1 MCITHHAVRRTGRS
15 ACCAV
20 FRRAVR
26 IRRPLTGAPKGSASS
41 VRSFGVIRVFL
52 LLLAL
57 VPAVD
62 ARAQQP
68 SKNTAPGELADPPEG
83 NKDRFADPEE
93 ERGPGWVP
101 ENVPDAPPP
110 APKREAPK
118 AVPGVKLPDFIL
130 ASVDV
135 EGNLRTERDAILQ
148 NIRVQPGQR
157 FDQRA
162 IREDVRR
169 LHSMGLF
176 KDIRVAKLNGP
187 NGGIVLV
194 FVVTEKPTIHEVLV
208 EGNDE
213 VSTDDV
219 KGAIDLKPLQIV
231 DSLRLNETVKKVQ
244 KLYTDKGY
252 YLAEVK
258 GELRAPKDKKG
269 EVKTAGEGRLVR
281 GEEMDVVVVV
291 VENAKVVIERISFMG
306 NNAVPDDDI
315 RQFLQTRENH
325 PLGRITD
332 WGTYKE
338 EDFQI
343 DLLRVEALYQDR
355 GYLNVK
361 VGQPR
366 VRLTSDRKHLHVT
379 IPIEEGDQYHLRTVK
394 VDGDLLDP
402 DSIEPYGEWVDR
414 LYTRGRRAIR
424 QDRRPLEKKLLDF
437 ADIRPGDVFSR
448 SQVAKDIQSLSDL
461 YKDAGYCYVQVAP
474 DTTVDGVG
482 RTVDLS
488 LAVQKGPLCTI
499 ERIEIVGNEKTR
511 DRVIRREMRVY
522 EGELYSQSGLRE
534 SEARLG
540 GMGFFEKVDIT
551 QRQGSAPDMVE
562 VIVEVKEKSTGT
574 FQLGAGFSSA
584 ENFLL
589 QGQIAQ
595 NNFLGRGQTLSASA
609 SLSSLRRF
617 FDFNLVEPYLY
628 VPGYGDTR
636 FTGSISLFNTLR
648 VQPGFSRTGTGGDIS
663 VGYPIYR
670 YLRIFVGLMGERTE
684 IDAGSFSVTLAGLK
698 ERRPR
703 WNMGVRG
710 TLAYDTRNDRLFPSK
725 GFFHTLTMEGVSRYP
740 VAWTFPVAEG
750 VVANQVERYRLPEQ
764 VSILRRAGDVND
776 FVRMGL
782 ALRGYYPIGYG
793 FTVRGQFRAGYLANT
808 CPSRITGAVGA
819 PRAYGSDTCTPLYT
833 ENYYAGGFGSVRG
846 YSPRSIG
853 PVQRVAGLSPD
864 GELTEFVVGG
874 NKEIL
879 FNLELEIPIVE
890 KLGIRAVVFM
900 DAGNVYAANEN
911 FFYVLTDRDPAL
923 RGTPWDPRDR
933 LRYWGGMYWSVG
945 AGFRWQSPIG
955 PLRFEWGV
963 PLTRRPRGTV
973 GYARGDDPVLFEFN
987 IGQSF

>member
-1 MCITHHAVRRTGRS
+1 MVAKV
-15 ACCAV
+15 
-20 FRRAVR
+20 
-26 IRRPLTGAPKGSASS
+26 
-41 VRSFGVIRVFL
+41 
-52 LLLAL
+52 
-57 VPAVD
+57 
-62 ARAQQP
+62 
-68 SKNTAPGELADPPEG
+68 E
-83 NKDRFADPEE
+83 
-93 ERGPGWVP
+93 
-101 ENVPDAPPP
+101 
-110 APKREAPK
+110 
-118 AVPGVKLPDFIL
+118 
-130 ASVDV
+130 V
-135 EGNLRTERDAILQ
+135 EGNLRTETDAVLQ
-148 NIRVQPGQR
+148 NIRVKPGQR

-176 KDIRVAKLNGP
+176 KDVRVAKVNGA
-187 NGGIVLV
+187 NGGLVLTY
-194 FVVTEKPTIHEVLV
+194 VVTEKPTIHEVRV

-231 DSLRLNETVKKVQ
+231 DALRVNETVKKVQ

-252 YLAEVK
+252 YLAEV
-258 GELRAPKDKKG
+258 RAEMRTPLVKKG
-269 EVKTAGEGRLVR
+269 EVKIKGEGRLVR
-281 GEEMDVVVVV
+281 GEEMDVVVIVT
-291 VENAKVVIERISFMG
+291 ENAKVTIERIAFMG
-306 NNAVPDDDI
+306 NNAVPDEDI
-315 RQFLQTRENH
+315 KTFIQTRENH

-361 VGQPR
+361 VAPPR
-366 VRLTSDRKHLHVT
+366 VRLTSDRKHLHIT
-379 IPIEEGDQYHLRTVK
+379 IPVEEGDQYHLRSLAVS
-394 VDGDLLDP
+394 GDLLDP
-402 DSIEPYGEWVDR
+402 DSLDPYGEWVDR
-414 LYTRGRRAIR
+414 LYARGRRWLKR
-424 QDRRPLEKKLLDF
+424 DKRPLEKKLLEF
-437 ADIRPGDVFSR
+437 TDIRPGDVFSR
-448 SQVAKDIQSLSDL
+448 SQVAKDIQNLTDL
-461 YKDAGYCYVQVAP
+461 YKDAGYCYVQVQP
-474 DTTVDGVG
+474 DTVVDGVG
-482 RTVDLS
+482 RTVDLTM
-488 LAVQKGPLCTI
+488 AIQKGPLCTI
-499 ERIEIVGNEKTR
+499 ERVEIVGNEKTR

-522 EGELYSQSGLRE
+522 EGELYSQSGIRE
-534 SEARLG
+534 SEGRLQ
-540 GMGFFEKVDIT
+540 GMGFFEKVEVT
-551 QRQGSAPDMVE
+551 QRQGSAPDLVE
-562 VIVEVKEKSTGT
+562 VVVEVKEKSTGT

-609 SLSSLRRF
+609 QLSSLRRF

-628 VPGYGDTR
+628 LPGYGETNL
-636 FTGSISLFNTLR
+636 TGSLSLFNTLR
-648 VQPGFSRTGTGGDIS
+648 VQPGFSRTGTGGDVS

-670 YLRIFVGLMGERTE
+670 YLRVFMGLMGERTE

-703 WNMGVRG
+703 WNLGVRG
-710 TLAYDTRNDRLFPSK
+710 TLAYDTRNDRLFPTK

-740 VAWTFPVAEG
+740 VAWTFPAIEG
-750 VVANQVERYRLPEQ
+750 ALAQQVQKYRIPEQ
-764 VSILRRAGDVND
+764 ANFLRTAGDVND
-776 FVRMGL
+776 FVRTGL
-782 ALRGYYPIGYG
+782 AMRGYYPIGYG
-793 FTVRGQFRAGYLANT
+793 FTVRGQFRTGYLLNT
-808 CPSRITGAVGA
+808 CPSRVTNRLGA
-819 PRAYGSDTCTPLYT
+819 RAYGSDTCTPLYT

-853 PVQRVAGLSPD
+853 PAQRVGSLSPD
-864 GELTEFVVGG
+864 SELTEFVVGG

-890 KLGIRAVVFM
+890 KLGIRAVVFL
-900 DAGNVYAANEN
+900 DAGNVYAPNEN
-911 FFYVLTDRDPAL
+911 FFYILNNPDPAL
-923 RGTPWDPRDR
+923 KGTAWDPRQR